1 MVGKLSS
8 GNFCLLQINTYMN
21 RIVKFIVSTRKGWII
36 RQILKYVAM
45 GGTALTS
52 WLLAQGADAS
62 NAELIVTGLTTAI
75 TGTLEVAFSKLAST
89 VAAE

>member
-1 MVGKLSS
+1 MPKIQILLMLEFRE
-8 GNFCLLQINTYMN
+8 NFVAYFEIE
-21 RIVKFIVSTRKGWII
+21 V
-36 RQILKYVAM
+36 ILKYVAM